1 MALGDGEVG
10 HLIAAQ
16 NVVFLDFFGDPDRV
30 GDRGADHFGFEVV
43 GEEPG
48 HFRFALDVFG
58 ARIAQA
64 FFIADQLAGEDAQQG
79 VMGLDITGAEVMGVV
94 GGDQLNP

>member
-16 NVVFLDFFGDPDRV
+16 NVVFLHFCGDPDRV
-30 GDRGADHFGFEVV
+30 GDGGADHIGIKVI
-43 GEEPG
+43 GEKPG

-64 FFIADQLAGEDAQQG
+64 FFIAD
-79 VMGLDITGAEVMGVV
+79 
-94 GGDQLNP
+94 